1 MPCIPS
7 VRDIPVTSLYPRP
20 RGHSYTQ
27 NTEKERK
34 DKLVL
39 LETDTHGLMAHLE
52 EYCNDI
58 IIIILYYH
66 VCYVLLS

>member
-7 VRDIPVTSLYPRP
+7 VRDITSLYRIPWP
-20 RGHSYTQ
+20 CGHSYAQ
-27 NTEKERK
+27 NTKKERK

-52 EYCNDI
+52 EY
-58 IIIILYYH
+58 
-66 VCYVLLS
+66 